1 MKIATFGLGAA
12 GLVLAA
18 GLGVVSVVH
27 GGPGGAGPHGHG
39 GGAGAEGPMAIP
51 HMVEW
56 LVDNALDGVNATDA
70 QRTKVQAVKDRV
82 LSQAAT
88 LHQAHDSTH
97 EEFAR
102 QWQMDKMD
110 AAQLHALVDA
120 RIEDLRRVLHTAV
133 DGVVDVHDTLT
144 PAQRQ
149 TLMEK
154 VKVAHGAK

>member
-1 MKIATFGLGAA
+1 
-12 GLVLAA
+12 
-18 GLGVVSVVH
+18 
-27 GGPGGAGPHGHG
+27 
-39 GGAGAEGPMAIP
+39 MAIP

-56 LVDNALDGVNATDA
+56 LVDNALDGVNATEA

-82 LSQAAT
+82 LAQAAT
-88 LHQAHDSTH
+88 LHEAHDQTH
-97 EEFAR
+97 AEFAR